1 MTESYTTNGKNGWW
15 ITTTNTTSTGTV
27 NGSYTYPNST
37 YTDTTSNTE
46 IWSSSLFGNREETP
60 DEAFSKKKMV
70 TTKDGNQFELTF
82 AEIYELKRLKKIPEE
97 MTKVEITDVL
107 LVLRI

>member
-15 ITTTNTTSTGTV
+15 IGTTNNTSTGTV
-27 NGSYTYPNST
+27 TIPNGVYTIPDGGFTFPYGIT
-37 YTDTTSNTE
+37 
-46 IWSSSLFGNREETP
+46 LQGGREETP
-60 DEAFSKKKMV
+60 DEAFSKKKMI
-70 TTKDGNQFELTF
+70 TTKEGNQLELTF

-97 MTKVEITDVL
+97 MTKDEITDVL